1 MPQLVNYLYS
11 VSMKKLLL
19 CFVVL
24 LLSSHAMASD
34 QASFDRWLK
43 NFRAKAQARGISAST
58 LDNAFNGAK
67 FLPRVIEL
75 DRKQPESKM
84 TFEQYRERIVSAQ
97 RINQGRHE
105 FRKHRALLDRVADAY
120 GVQPQ
125 YIVALWGIETNYGG
139 NTGGFD
145 VIDSL
150 ATLAYEGR
158 RREFFSDELM
168 NALEII
174 DAGHISAQ
182 AMKGSWAGAM
192 GQSQFMPS
200 SFQNFAQDFNGDGKK
215 DIWNTKID
223 VFASAANYL
232 ARSGWKGDEKWGRR
246 VFFNNVN
253 ESMIGRDNKKSLEE
267 WSRLGVTQLNG
278 EPLPIVDGMRAGLV
292 APDGIG
298 GPLYLTYDNYDVIM
312 KWNRS
317 TYFATSVGLLADAI
331 AAGQ

>member
-1 MPQLVNYLYS
+1 
-11 VSMKKLLL
+11 MKNFI
-19 CFVVL
+19 FVLFVFFYA
-24 LLSSHAMASD
+24 SSAQAGD
-34 QASFDRWLK
+34 QASYNQWVQSFK
-43 NFRAKAQARGISAST
+43 AKAAGQGISQAT
-58 LDNAFNGAK
+58 LNAAFANTK

-84 TFEQYRERIVSAQ
+84 TFAQYKDRIVSQQ

-105 FRKHRALLDRVADAY
+105 LRKHRALLDEVGKAY

-125 YIVALWGIETNYGG
+125 YIVALWGIETNFGS

-158 RREFFSDELM
+158 RAEFFGEELM
-168 NALEII
+168 KALKII
-174 DAGHISAQ
+174 DGGHISASD
-182 AMKGSWAGAM
+182 MKGSWAGAM

-200 SFQNFAQDFNGDGKK
+200 SFLAYAQDYDKDGRK
-215 DIWNTKID
+215 DIWNTKAD

-246 VFFNNVN
+246 VSVPASFTD
-253 ESMIGRDNKKSLEE
+253 SMIGRNNKKSLAE
-267 WSRLGVTQLNG
+267 WSRMGVRLPNG
-278 EPLPIVDGMRAGLV
+278 GALPIVDDMKAAIV
-292 APDGIG
+292 APDDLPGE
-298 GPLYLTYDNYDVIM
+298 TYMVYSNYDTIM